1 MNQLFIDK
9 LHESMTESNK
19 ALIESVELLYRT
31 CEKKA
36 QLEGLGK
43 TLAAGAIGA
52 AIGGAG
58 VLGATNA
65 DKIKGVYD
73 DVKNEYHQSI
83 KDDMTISTVANRSF
97 EGKELLEPLGYKF
110 VDAKDKP
117 GLYRTDAFKGINL
130 NDLDNNDYVQ
140 VGWWVSPDESK
151 YYSTVTGEV
160 YKMPE
165 GQTFDNASASNP
177 GTKIGDTPAGTGD
190 VSPDA
195 VRECSLTYK
204 ATGMNYDGDGCG
216 KYGYRLLDPSGLKAL
231 GATK

>member
-36 QLEGLGK
+36 ELESLKGTLGAAALG
-43 TLAAGAIGA
+43 TALGAAGT
-52 AIGGAG
+52 
-58 VLGATNA
+58 LGITNA
-65 DKIKGVYD
+65 DKIKGAYD
-73 DVKNEYHQSI
+73 DAKHEYHQSI
-83 KDDMTISTVANRSF
+83 KDDTTISTVANRSF

-117 GLYRTDAFKGINL
+117 GLYKTDAFNGINL
-130 NDLDNNDYVQ
+130 NDLDNNEFVQ
-140 VGWWVSPDESK
+140 VGWWVSPDKSK

-160 YKMPE
+160 YEMPE

-177 GTKIGDTPAGTGD
+177 GTKIGDTPAGTRD
-190 VSPDA
+190 VSPDD
-195 VRECSLTYK
+195 VRTCSLTYK
-204 ATGMNYDGDGCG
+204 AKGMNYDGDGCG
-216 KYGYRLLDPSGLKAL
+216 KAGYRLLDPSGLEAL

>member
-73 DVKNEYHQSI
+73 DAKTAYEHFVN
-83 KDDMTISTVANRSF
+83 DPATISLVQNRSF
-97 EGKELLEPLGYKF
+97 EGEKLLKGKGYHY
-110 VDAKDKP
+110 VDVKDHP
-117 GLYRTDAFKGINL
+117 GLYTDELNGINL
-130 NDLDNNDYVQ
+130 EQLDKEPYVQ
-140 VGWWVSPDESK
+140 VGWWVSPDERT

-160 YKMPE
+160 YRMPE
-165 GQTFDNASASNP
+165 GQTFADATTDNKGIRMGNSPAMTGVVNP
-177 GTKIGDTPAGTGD
+177 DE
-190 VSPDA
+190 
-195 VRECSLTYK
+195 VRDCSLTYK
-204 ATGMNYDGDGCG
+204 NMGLGYPEDGCG
-216 KYGYRLLDPSGLKAL
+216 KYGYKLLDPTGIGIL
-231 GATK
+231 GGTK